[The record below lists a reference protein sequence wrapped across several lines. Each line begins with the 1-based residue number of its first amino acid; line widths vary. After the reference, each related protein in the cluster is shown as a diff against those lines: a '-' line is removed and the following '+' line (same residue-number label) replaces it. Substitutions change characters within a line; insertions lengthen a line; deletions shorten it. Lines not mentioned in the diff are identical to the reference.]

1 MLNVVAIMGRLA
13 ADPQLRQTTTG
24 KNVAS
29 FRIACDRGRRDA
41 NGQSQA
47 DWLDVVAWDRTAE
60 FVCKYFQKGSLIAID
75 GRLQSR
81 QYQDKNGNNRTA
93 IEIVAN
99 NVNFAAPKSANAAPM
114 GDAGYGAPMAAP
126 AARPAVQANPAP
138 SYSAGSN
145 DDFALIEDEATCRS
159 KIESI
164 ILTRRFPQWLWIV
177 LLVRCIVAARRFA
190 PSALTALITLIT
202 RICPA
207 CAST

>member
-13 ADPQLRQTTTG
+13 RDPELRQTTTG

-47 DWLDVVAWDRTAE
+47 DWFDVVAWDRTAE
-60 FVCKYFQKGSLIAID
+60 FVCKYFQKGSLIVID

-81 QYQDKNGNNRTA
+81 SYQDKTGNNRTA

-99 NVNFAAPKSANAAPM
+99 NVNFAGPKSSNAAPGM
-114 GDAGYGAPMAAP
+114 GAPSYGAPMADP
-126 AARPAVQANPAP
+126 AQRPAVQQAAAP

-145 DDFALIEDEATCRS
+145 DDFALIEDEGD
-159 KIESI
+159 
-164 ILTRRFPQWLWIV
+164 LPF
-177 LLVRCIVAARRFA
+177 
-190 PSALTALITLIT
+190 
-202 RICPA
+202 
-207 CAST
+207 

>member
-81 QYQDKNGNNRTA
+81 SYQDKNGNNRTA
-93 IEIVAN
+93 VEVVAN
-99 NVNFAAPKSANAAPM
+99 NINFAGPKNSNAGGGANYQNHSAPAYQNAAP
-114 GDAGYGAPMAAP
+114 
-126 AARPAVQANPAP
+126 ARPAAVEAAP
-138 SYSAGSN
+138 SYSAGN
-145 DDFALIEDEATCRS
+145 ADDFAVIDDSDDLP
-159 KIESI
+159 
-164 ILTRRFPQWLWIV
+164 F
-177 LLVRCIVAARRFA
+177 
-190 PSALTALITLIT
+190 
-202 RICPA
+202 
-207 CAST
+207 

>member
-81 QYQDKNGNNRTA
+81 SYQDKNGNNRTA

-114 GDAGYGAPMAAP
+114 GDNGYAAPMAAP

-145 DDFALIEDEATCRS
+145 DDFALIEDEGD
-159 KIESI
+159 
-164 ILTRRFPQWLWIV
+164 LPF
-177 LLVRCIVAARRFA
+177 
-190 PSALTALITLIT
+190 
-202 RICPA
+202 
-207 CAST
+207 